1 MRHDQGTGPN
11 SPYWSTAADD
21 GGQDWIAPLQD
32 YIRNALQDL
41 PSWVPVAAAGLVL
54 VGLVVAGVLSF
65 SSSSKKRAAL
75 DEKHAAA
82 VAEAKE
88 KGQPLP
94 PAPLHMNTKP
104 LLGGF
109 AVSLNGLWG
118 FAQDQLDLSFF
129 FAIGFI
135 SMFDIL
141 ELYVFSEMFR
151 LANEDPRRRW
161 TRALKWLRFSAWL
174 IVIIAAAA
182 NAAHAPSI
190 QAAPFLA
197 IMPILAAWLL
207 YVPLHSALGTPEEE
221 DERPEGAKPGPLLL
235 AGLVWRKMWAFLFG
249 LFGLDV
255 ADRADEMV
263 RRARAREAADASYAL
278 RKALHR
284 RDQLADEVAG
294 PSLRK
299 DKKAKE
305 KELKALER
313 ELEFKIRPK
322 AQAAL
327 ELADTQDAKQGLQL
341 MQRMAWLTRADD
353 VALLDYGPESPAM
366 RVLEELN
373 IASNADFIESSQRAR
388 EEDQRAAD
396 AQKRAEEAVKALT
409 DAENRLAELG
419 GKLEELDKAQERE
432 TNRLRVVTEE
442 RAHLEKSGS
451 SAQQL
456 YQRTVGE
463 LENERG
469 KVADLEGERR
479 RLTNT
484 LSAIQSQ
491 LASLEGD
498 YKALQTE
505 VNGLAEERDRLAGEK
520 SLADARAKSASEE
533 MVRLQSRLELFEEM
547 AAEETAG
554 RLVGAVPAAR
564 GTGGGTSVEARID
577 TEEGSAGAKI
587 AGFQLLEQQY
597 LALPVDKRVAMSA
610 SALARQ
616 WWEAS
621 GLTEQTTRK
630 YIGDIKKMHDKTQD
644 AADGSAAGQD

>member
-1 MRHDQGTGPN
+1 MRHDQGTGPD
-11 SPYWSTAADD
+11 SPYWSTAAD
-21 GGQDWIAPLQD
+21 GEQNWIAPLQD
-32 YIRNALQDL
+32 YIRDALQDL
-41 PSWVPVAAAGLVL
+41 PSWVPLAVAGFVL
-54 VGLVVAGVLSF
+54 VGLVVVGFLSF
-65 SSSSKKRAAL
+65 SSSSKKREAL
-75 DEKHAAA
+75 DDKHATA

-129 FAIGFI
+129 FAVGFI

-174 IVIIAAAA
+174 IVIIAAVA

-190 QAAPFLA
+190 YAAPFLA
-197 IMPILAAWLL
+197 IMPVLAAWLL
-207 YVPLHSALGTPEEE
+207 YVPLHSALGAPEEE
-221 DERPEGAKPGPLLL
+221 EERPEGAKPGPLLL
-235 AGLVWRKMWAFLFG
+235 ASLVWRKMWAFLFG

-294 PSLRK
+294 QSLSRS
-299 DKKAKE
+299 DRKAKE
-305 KELKALER
+305 KELKGLER

-322 AQAAL
+322 AQVAL
-327 ELADTQDAKQGLQL
+327 EMADTQDSKQGLQL

-353 VALLDYGPESPAM
+353 VALLDYGPDSPAM

-373 IASNADFIESSQRAR
+373 IAANSDFIESSRRAR
-388 EEDQRAAD
+388 EEDQRAED
-396 AQKRAEEAVKALT
+396 AARRAEEAMKALA
-409 DAENRLAELG
+409 DAEERLTKLN
-419 GKLEELDKAQERE
+419 GKLEDLGKAQERE
-432 TNRLRVVTEE
+432 ENRLRVVTEE
-442 RAHLEKSGS
+442 RERLEQSGS

-456 YQRTVGE
+456 YQRTVSE
-463 LENERG
+463 LEGERG
-469 KVADLEGERR
+469 KVADLEEERR
-479 RLTNT
+479 KLTGT

-491 LASLEGD
+491 LGALEGD
-498 YKALQTE
+498 YKALQAE
-505 VNGLAEERDRLAGEK
+505 VNGLVEERDRLADQK
-520 SLADARAKSASEE
+520 ALADETARGAFEE
-533 MVRLQSRLELFEEM
+533 AVLLKGRLQLFEEL
-547 AAEETAG
+547 AAEATAG
-554 RLVGAVPAAR
+554 QLAGAVPAAR
-564 GTGGGTSVEARID
+564 GTGGGNDQTSTGAR
-577 TEEGSAGAKI
+577 I

-597 LALPVDKRVAMSA
+597 TALPKAERVAMSA
-610 SALARQ
+610 SELARQ
-616 WWEAS
+616 WFEDA

-630 YIGDIKKMHDKTQD
+630 YIGEIKRMHD
-644 AADGSAAGQD
+644 AADSSAMAQN